1 MNVKKKADEE
11 KAGTKKTDLKK
22 GKKSAVKEKR
32 NKDGLTEA
40 EFLKN
45 YNPGDYKRPSVTT
58 DILILGMNE
67 DYSGLKLLLIKR
79 GNHPYLGC
87 WALPGGFIEEN
98 ESAYQAAARE
108 LEEETG
114 LKNVYLDQ
122 IYTFTKPG
130 RDPRTWVMSI
140 AYLSLVSK
148 LDEVKGYDDADDAA
162 WFDLRFTDT
171 AIELSSEEKDVQI
184 VYNLKRKNFTNGMI
198 KYENFIPSLVS
209 EEALAFDHV
218 EILIEAIKKL
228 REQLFYST
236 QAFCLV
242 EDTFTLPEL
251 QAVYEVVLN
260 RPLYKKSFR
269 DMISCKIVETG
280 EEKKSKV
287 KGGRKS
293 KSYILAEG
301 K

>member
-1 MNVKKKADEE
+1 MKKDQE
-11 KAGTKKTDLKK
+11 KAKKEL
-22 GKKSAVKEKR
+22 GKEKR

-114 LKNVYLDQ
+114 LKGVYLDQ

-148 LDEVKGYDDADDAA
+148 LDEVKGYDDAADAA

-198 KYENFIPSLVS
+198 KYENFIPSLAS

-242 EDTFTLPEL
+242 EETFTLPEL

-269 DMISCKIVETG
+269 DMISSRIVETG